1 MQETQPQE
9 IQDRFTRSRLLFG
22 DGFAQIKKTRA
33 IIFGVGGVGGF
44 ALDGLYRAGLRE
56 IVIVDKDR
64 FDITNQNRQIG
75 AESIGEVK
83 VKVLERLY
91 PGVVGIEARL
101 DSAWLQKFQ
110 GEFQG
115 GFVGGSSEFAPE
127 SSAQD
132 SSVDSAR
139 FCGFDYVIDA
149 IDDIEAKILLA
160 TACAHMPYGRFI
172 CSTGS
177 AKKLNPLEIK
187 VASIWK
193 SYGDRFARKLRDGL
207 KKQGFKGD
215 YKAIFSPEPPKCK
228 GLGSF
233 SAVTA
238 SFGLQIASEVIRD
251 ILANQRK
258 ISCKE

>member
-1 MQETQPQE
+1 MHE

-22 DGFAQIKKTRA
+22 EGFSHIATKRA

-44 ALDGLYRAGLRE
+44 ALDGLYRAGCRN
-56 IVIVDKDR
+56 ITIVDKDC

-83 VKVLERLY
+83 VKVLEQLY
-91 PGVVGIEARL
+91 PGVVGIEAQL
-101 DSAWLQKFQ
+101 DSAWLEGFMAESMQKCA
-110 GEFQG
+110 EADTEKNSADSHA
-115 GFVGGSSEFAPE
+115 SS
-127 SSAQD
+127 SN
-132 SSVDSAR
+132 DSAKQ

-149 IDDIEAKILLA
+149 IDDIPAKILLA
-160 TACAHMPYGRFI
+160 KACAHMPYGRFI

-193 SYGDRFARKLRDGL
+193 SYGDKFARKLRDGL

-215 YKAIFSPEPPKCK
+215 YKTIFSPEPPKCK

-251 ILANQRK
+251 ILASHAINLT
-258 ISCKE
+258 KE

>member
-1 MQETQPQE
+1 MHE

-22 DGFAQIKKTRA
+22 EGFSQIQKKRA

-44 ALDGLYRAGLRE
+44 ALDGLYRAGCRD
-56 IVIVDKDR
+56 ITIVDKDC

-101 DSAWLQKFQ
+101 DSAWLHAFIAQSTQKCAGDVADPHASQ
-110 GEFQG
+110 P
-115 GFVGGSSEFAPE
+115 SE
-127 SSAQD
+127 SAEQ
-132 SSVDSAR
+132 

-160 TACAHMPYGRFI
+160 KACAHMPYGRFI

-193 SYGDRFARKLRDGL
+193 SFGDRFARRLRDGL

-215 YKAIFSPEPPKCK
+215 YKTIFSPEPPKCK

-251 ILANQRK
+251 ILASHAAKSNK
-258 ISCKE
+258 GAEL